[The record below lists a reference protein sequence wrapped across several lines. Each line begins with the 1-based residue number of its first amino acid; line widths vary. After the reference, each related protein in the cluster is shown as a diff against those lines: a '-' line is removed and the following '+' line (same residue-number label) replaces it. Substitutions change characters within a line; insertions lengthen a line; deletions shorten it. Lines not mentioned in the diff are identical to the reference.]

1 MRRSN
6 IHHVPERQ
14 NFPPQSL
21 EAALSSG
28 HKFVFSGASVHGY
41 IFIGSSIR
49 SQTA

>member
-1 MRRSN
+1 MHRSN

-21 EAALSSG
+21 EAALSSLSQ
-28 HKFVFSGASVHGY
+28 VFLGASVHGY

-49 SQTA
+49 SQMA